1 MHRKWIMIVAA
12 LLAAWPATLAAQ
24 GTPRPQRAPRAAR
37 PPSAARAWAYATSYN
52 RGRIGVIPKSE
63 ADPES
68 DKFGAKIEG
77 VTPGGPA
84 AKAGLKVGDIITKF
98 NNTSLAGLKAEDE
111 EESGPS
117 SKLVELA
124 HKLEP
129 GDTVQIEYRRG
140 NDTKKATLVAE
151 DLGSSFRVEIPNM
164 TEPHTMIIPPMPRM
178 NNFEVFGSPRGE
190 LDLVTL

>member
-1 MHRKWIMIVAA
+1 MQRKWIILGTVLAVALPGA
-12 LLAAWPATLAAQ
+12 LAAQ
-24 GTPRPQRAPRAAR
+24 RTPRTPRPPRAPRAY
-37 PPSAARAWAYATSYN
+37 AYSMSDHQ
-52 RGRIGVIPKSE
+52 GRIGVIVNTEPDSQT
-63 ADPES
+63 
-68 DKFGAKIEG
+68 DKIGAKLEA

-164 TEPHTMIIPPMPRM
+164 TEPHTMIMPR
-178 NNFEVFGSPRGE
+178 
-190 LDLVTL
+190 